1 MSFWL
6 LVILLAVTTYL
17 TRAIGAEIMI
27 GREMSSTMRL
37 YFNYVPIGII
47 TAIIIKQVIASVEGE
62 LVISIPVLIGCLTTA
77 FAIKKTRMFLLSI
90 VVGVV
95 VGLAVRY
102 FFLFF

>member
-17 TRAIGAEIMI
+17 TRAIGAEIMV
-27 GREMSSTMRL
+27 GREMSATMRL

-47 TAIIIKQVIASVEGE
+47 TAIIIKQVIAPVEGE
-62 LVISIPVLIGCLTTA
+62 LIISIPVLAGCLTTA
-77 FAIKKTRMFLLSI
+77 LAIKKTRMFLLSI

-102 FFLFF
+102 ISLFF